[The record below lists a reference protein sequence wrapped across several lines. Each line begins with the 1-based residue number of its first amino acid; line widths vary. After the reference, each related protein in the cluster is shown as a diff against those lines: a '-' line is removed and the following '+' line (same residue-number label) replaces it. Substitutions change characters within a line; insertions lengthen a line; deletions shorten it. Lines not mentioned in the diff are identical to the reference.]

1 MLIQT
6 RKYND
11 IDIAFGRNLVTKD
24 VGTKTYEDSVKQS
37 IKTLVMMERYEKPF
51 HPEIHCSVR
60 SYLFELVSPITATV
74 IAKAIEI
81 CIKAYEPRVVL
92 NTVDVFASTDLET
105 YQVTLVY
112 SILNDPSPVNIQE
125 LEFLLERIR

>member
-60 SYLFELVSPITATV
+60 SYLFELASPITATV